1 MSNMSLTFT
10 QWNLIIPFTIVAH
23 DGGSADSL
31 ITTIAVKSYKASVS
45 EISTPFSA
53 MCWIRWSFTRCYV
66 G

>member
-1 MSNMSLTFT
+1 MSIMSLTFT

-31 ITTIAVKSYKASVS
+31 ITTIAVKCYKASVS

-53 MCWIRWSFTRCYV
+53 IGWIRWSFTRCYV